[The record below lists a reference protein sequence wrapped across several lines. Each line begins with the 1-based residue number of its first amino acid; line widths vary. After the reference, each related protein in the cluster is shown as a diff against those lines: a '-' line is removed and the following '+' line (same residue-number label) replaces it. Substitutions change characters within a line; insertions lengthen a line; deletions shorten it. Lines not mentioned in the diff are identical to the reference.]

1 MPRVV
6 FDANVWVS
14 AALKPDSLLSYAVH
28 LAETEAVESVTSA
41 ALLDQV
47 LRALTRIRIPEARFR
62 DAVSLIYQTSEFVEP
77 TFRLAVIIAKES
89 DNRVL
94 ECAVAG
100 EVDYIVTGDRKHLLR
115 LGEYEGIP
123 IISPREFVETVG
135 S

>member
-1 MPRVV
+1 MRRIL

-14 AALKPDSLLSYAVH
+14 AFIYPSSVPGQSIRLLRLKRVSSVISPALI
-28 LAETEAVESVTSA
+28 
-41 ALLDQV
+41 DQV
-47 LRALTRIRIPEARFR
+47 LRALVRIRASEETLQEARTEL
-62 DAVSLIYQTSEFVEP
+62 VTLSSLVEP
-77 TFRLAVIIAKES
+77 TLRLAVIIAKES

-100 EVDYIVTGDRKHLLR
+100 QVEFIVTGDRKHLLR
-115 LGEYEGIP
+115 LGQYEGIP

>member
-14 AALKPDSLLSYAVH
+14 AALKPDSMIGRVVQM
-28 LAETEAVESVTSA
+28 AETEAVESITSR

-47 LRALTRIRIPEARFR
+47 LRALKRIQIPEEQFR
-62 DAVSLIYQTSEFVEP
+62 AAESLIFRSSTFVEP
-77 TFRLAVIIAKES
+77 TFRLAVITAKES

-100 EVDYIVTGDRKHLLR
+100 QVDFIVTGDRKHLLR
-115 LGEYEGIP
+115 LG
-123 IISPREFVETVG
+123 
-135 S
+135 